1 MVDPIAPNELVKNL
15 FDAYRLFSQE
25 MRLVGQK
32 KAGLIRSIIARVD
45 AERIEDARNKL
56 KEIAYERR
64 K

>member
-1 MVDPIAPNELVKNL
+1 MVDPIAQNELVKSML
-15 FDAYRLFSQE
+15 DAYRLFSQE
-25 MRLVGQK
+25 MRLIGQE

-64 K
+64 R